1 MKSQL
6 KKTQQLNDTLTD
18 LSFTQSLLEASI
30 DKHAYA
36 LFGQLFIG
44 NKDSYSDFQRKL
56 NQARIPLSHDVY
68 LSRVLFYS
76 IFSLIVGTLLSV
88 TVPLI
93 IQNYAVYLFEG
104 ISGMETVSTAV
115 SIKPVVVVGLIS
127 FLIFGLGGFIITF
140 LCFILYPM
148 YIANERKRKI
158 NINLP
163 FATTFMYAMSRGG
176 VTIIDVI
183 KTVAEAE
190 DTYGQV
196 SVEFQGIANS
206 THYSTNDLRSAIKNE
221 IDITPSAKLSEFLED
236 LINIIDTGS
245 DMDTFFLNRSE
256 TYIEE
261 SKEEQ
266 KQILDQL
273 EVMSEIYIVLF
284 VASPI
289 FVLVI
294 NVVMLFLGASNANIL
309 YALAYLVIPLGG
321 GVFIAIVW
329 IISESQTESV
339 SKLDNTDDHIFIEN
353 SYDLEAAN
361 ADERYSQYRKQK
373 LRKWLKQGLVD
384 SYKII
389 IERPVYTFI
398 FTIPA
403 AIVAVVFLQENTI
416 AELTHSA
423 FIQNPETNSLYLLYI
438 PGLIAM
444 IPFVILYE
452 LQQRNKRVVLRRIP
466 EAFSTAAEAN
476 SRGLMLSD
484 SFDVVA
490 NNSTD
495 YLSSKLQVAINESRW
510 TNSFER
516 ALIRFANDIEVSR
529 LSRTIKLVT
538 KANKL
543 TGDIQAVLEI
553 AAKDLKLMA
562 ELDAERVKQS
572 YMQIVVIFVS
582 YFISVCIIVS
592 LEIMFIQMLGD
603 SAFQTGSGELDTLG
617 GINTGIR
624 QEINL
629 ILLHIAMALGVT
641 SGIVGSTMANNDP
654 LKGIKFALILS
665 GIGLFAFLIV

>member
-6 KKTQQLNDTLTD
+6 KNTQQLNDTLTD
-18 LSFTQSLLEASI
+18 LSFTQSFLEASI
-30 DKHAYA
+30 DKYAYA

-76 IFSLIVGTLLSV
+76 IFSLIVGTLVSII
-88 TVPLI
+88 VPLI

-104 ISGMETVSTAV
+104 IPGMETVSTAV

-127 FLIFGLGGFIITF
+127 FLIFGLGGFITTF
-140 LCFILYPM
+140 VGFILYPM

-163 FATTFMYAMSRGG
+163 FATTFMYAMSRGS

-183 KTVAEAE
+183 EAVAEAE

-196 SVEFQGIANS
+196 SVEFQSIANS
-206 THYSTNDLRSAIKNE
+206 IHYSTNDLRSAIKNE
-221 IDITPSAKLSEFLED
+221 IEITPSAKLSELLED
-236 LINIIDTGS
+236 LLNIIDTGS
-245 DMDTFFLNRSE
+245 DMDTFFLHRSE

-273 EVMSEIYIVLF
+273 EVLSEVYIVLF

-294 NVVMLFLGASNANIL
+294 NVVMLFLGASNGNIL
-309 YALAYLVIPLGG
+309 YALAYLAIPLGG
-321 GVFIAIVW
+321 GVFTAIVW
-329 IISESQTESV
+329 IISESQTGSI
-339 SKLDNTDDHIFIEN
+339 SQLDNTDDHIFTTN
-353 SYDLEAAN
+353 SYDSEAAKE
-361 ADERYSQYRKQK
+361 DKRYSQYKKQK
-373 LRKWLKQGLVD
+373 RRKWLKQGLVN
-384 SYKII
+384 SYKTT

-403 AIVAVVFLQENTI
+403 AIAAVVFLQENTI
-416 AELTHSA
+416 AELTHSG
-423 FIQNPETNSLYLLYI
+423 FIQHPEVNSLYLLYI
-438 PGLIAM
+438 PSLIAM

-452 LQQRNKRVVLRRIP
+452 LQQRNKKVVLRRIP
-466 EAFSTAAEAN
+466 EAFSTAAESN
-476 SRGLMLSD
+476 SQGLMLSD

-490 NNSTD
+490 KNSTD

-516 ALIRFANDIEVSR
+516 ALIRFANELEVSR
-529 LSRTIKLVT
+529 LSRTIKLIT

-543 TGDIQAVLEI
+543 TGDIQGVVKI
-553 AAKDLKLMA
+553 AAKDVKLMA
-562 ELDAERVKQS
+562 ELDAERVEQS
-572 YMQIVVIFVS
+572 YMQIIVIFVS
-582 YFISVCIIVS
+582 YLISVCIIVS
-592 LEIMFIQMLGD
+592 LNITFIQMLGD

-617 GINTGIR
+617 GINSGIL

-665 GIGLFAFLIV
+665 GIGLFAFLII